1 MKHKIDFDIDGA
13 LQALREGKDVGDKGG
28 FLTPL
33 IKQLTE
39 AAMKAELE
47 AHIEQDDL
55 PNRKNGSS
63 SKTMKSASGEF

>member
-13 LQALREGKDVGDKGG
+13 LQPLREGKDVGGKDG

-33 IKQLTE
+33 IKQFTE
-39 AAMKAELE
+39 AAMKAALE
-47 AHIEQDDL
+47 AHIEQDHL

-63 SKTMKSASGEF
+63 SKTMKFASGEF